1 MDQHRAG
8 SAAERLPEIL
18 SGWQTDKAQVLH
30 QIEQLKGTTR
40 RVYAMLSAYQ
50 ELAQQT
56 QVNIDDAWALTQ
68 DINNLA
74 QRFGLTPVSETRIE
88 LPDRELAK

>member
-1 MDQHRAG
+1 
-8 SAAERLPEIL
+8 
-18 SGWQTDKAQVLH
+18 
-30 QIEQLKGTTR
+30 
-40 RVYAMLSAYQ
+40 MLSAYQ

-74 QRFGLTPVSETRIE
+74 KRFGLTPVSETRIE